1 MTNAEDFSEADL
13 RAAYVRVPDAESPSA
28 AHLEELRRELLSRT
42 VQISDRTK
50 FADEKPSVSKPWRR
64 LSWLSMATVV
74 AVCVIAFLV
83 SNPDQNGA
91 ITSFRQ
97 VLFETGRHPWVHGQT
112 RVEFEA
118 NVHEFETWFSPSERL
133 AAMRSPQVIQHTD
146 FSTGRQ
152 VTFDRNS
159 QQLTQGMANPHSEDF
174 GRALI
179 LAILHDGDLQGAMP
193 FHRVSDL
200 RKLEV
205 REDGVRLLRYQFQ
218 VAWRSNAAVG
228 WETTVWVDVESQLI
242 RSWEERHSNGTTVVT
257 RFDYPADGP
266 RDVHAL
272 GVPQEVMIRE

>member
-1 MTNAEDFSEADL
+1 MTSAEDFSEADL
-13 RAAYVRVPDAESPSA
+13 RDAYDSVPDAESPSRT
-28 AHLEELRRELLSRT
+28 HLEGLRRELLLRT

-50 FADEKPSVSKPWRR
+50 FVADEPSRSKPWGRFF
-64 LSWLSMATVV
+64 WLSVAAVV
-74 AVCVIAFLV
+74 AVSVTAFLV
-83 SNPDQNGA
+83 AKPDQNGA

-133 AAMRSPQVIQHTD
+133 AAMRSPQLIQHTD

-159 QQLTQGMANPHSEDF
+159 QQLTQGLANPHSEDF

-205 REDGVRLLRYQFQ
+205 LEDGARLLRYQFQ
-218 VAWRSNAAVG
+218 VAWRSNTAVG

-266 RDVHAL
+266 RDMSAL
-272 GVPQEVMIRE
+272 GVPQDVMIRE